1 MRGGKKHSCSGAF
14 LIFRNKK
21 KLLLWTA
28 AAALLGAAP
37 AMAGTACPYYGG
49 HIDME
54 GKVGS
59 KRHIAETGVFLPVA
73 CTEETLLF
81 TDLRFRWDNQDN
93 SEGNIGLGVRRL
105 RATGVAGAYIYADR
119 KKSGVTDK
127 YHNQATVGAEWLTDS
142 WETRVNMYVPLS
154 GEKTVGSGVVQGNPY
169 LAGSGIY
176 VDRQGF
182 SVREEGLYGGDVEGG
197 FKLPDSR
204 AWFYGG
210 AFVFSS
216 EHADTIVG
224 GRARARYEINDNFAL
239 TAEGQYDDE
248 RGRQGWIGVR
258 VTVPFG
264 GGAAKK
270 GGAAHRARMTASPVR
285 DVDIVTATQR
295 VSVGAVGP
303 QLVVN
308 EATGKAQRVLYVDNT
323 AAAGD
328 GTKERP
334 FNSLAAAQAALQAHD
349 TLYIASGAG
358 TANMTTGLTIDKQ
371 GVTVIGEGTAFTYQ
385 GFTLK
390 PAGVKPVISNA
401 TGDGVTVTASNVTL
415 TGFNVTGAAHDG
427 IVVRADNIVIDDA
440 RIVNVGA
447 TGNRI
452 GLYLHGLNGG
462 SLTAAVESASLTG
475 NSQHGV
481 AVYDDTSGTFDI
493 DLGGGGRSAG
503 LNALRGNTLE
513 DLAVDYDGR
522 TLSARNNWW
531 GQAGGPYQAAPAGGL
546 KPQIYY
552 GAPVNDGLVGH
563 WTFDTEWMA
572 GTTAYDRSGNGNDGT
587 MFGGLTTA
595 NTVAGRYRQGLTFD
609 GVNDNVRLPASN
621 ALVPGDQSF
630 SMVTSFSTTQL
641 YNTGLNEIGGRLFV
655 LRRGVG
661 STKVANLLYGN
672 NQDDMGLFYFNGGNS
687 VRIATDTN
695 YNDGAFRNL
704 TSTYDSVSN
713 MAGVYVDSQT
723 AGLVNAGTI
732 VASSAHQAVIGM
744 TDPGTNDGVF
754 RGVID
759 EVRLYNRALTP
770 EEAGAL
776 NRMSTNSI
784 VDTGP

>member
-142 WETRVNMYVPLS
+142 WETRANMYVPLS

-197 FKLPDSR
+197 FKIPDSR

-264 GGAAKK
+264 GGAPKK

-308 EATGKAQRVLYVDNT
+308 EATGQAQRVLYVDNT

-427 IVVRADNIVIDDA
+427 IVVRADNAVIDDA

-462 SLTAAVESASLTG
+462 SLTAAVEGARLTG

-481 AVYDDTSGTFDI
+481 AVYDDTSGTFEI

-503 LNALRGNTLE
+503 LNELHGNTLE
-513 DLAVDYDGR
+513 DLAIDYDGR

-572 GTTAYDRSGNGNDGT
+572 GTTAYDRSGNGYNGT
-587 MFGGLTTA
+587 MMNGLAATNIA
-595 NTVAGRYRQGLTFD
+595 AGRYREGLTFD
-609 GVNDNVRLPASN
+609 GVNDYVQLPASN
-621 ALVPGDQSF
+621 VLLPGDRSF
-630 SMVTSFSTTQL
+630 TMVTSFSTTQL
-641 YNTGLNEIGGRLFV
+641 YNTADNNVGGRLLSLYV
-655 LRRGVG
+655 TAT
-661 STKVANLLYGN
+661 SSKAANLLYGN
-672 NQDDMGLFYFNGGNS
+672 NDDDLGLLYNAS
-687 VRIATDTN
+687 PLATRLETN
-695 YNDGAFRNL
+695 TQYNDGTFRNL
-704 TSTYDSVSN
+704 TSTYDHVSN
-713 MAGVYVDSQT
+713 DVAVYLDGNGSGP
-723 AGLVNAGTI
+723 ANAGTI
-732 VASSAHQAVIGM
+732 IAAGASEARIGIHN
-744 TDPGTNDGVF
+744 TTNFNGRF
-754 RGVID
+754 NGIID
-759 EVRLYNRALTP
+759 EVRLYNRPLTAD
-770 EEAGAL
+770 EAGAL